1 MEFHELLAPP
11 HSPIERIWFARGD
24 GGGRETILPDG
35 AFELVF
41 HFGDPVLQDGVV
53 QPRAMLAAE
62 PRRAVTIEPTGR
74 VDFLGVRLRCGRASA
89 VLGAP
94 LRELRDRTIDLR
106 DLGIDLYECL
116 AYATT
121 DEARAALLVKAFRTE
136 ETDPLAEHAATAIR
150 NRGGRLSM
158 SRLAAA
164 CGVTARTLARAFDRS
179 VGITP
184 KTLARVTRLGRA
196 AALLREGG
204 DAATVALDAGYCD
217 QSHLTNEFR
226 SIAGLSP
233 SKWVDVPDALAVRFL
248 QEPERPVA

>member
-1 MEFHELLAPP
+1 MEFSELVAPA
-11 HSPIERIWFARGD
+11 HSPIECIWFARGA
-24 GGGRETILPDG
+24 GGARETILPDG

-53 QPRAMLAAE
+53 QPKAMLAGE

-74 VDFLGVRLRCGRASA
+74 LDFLGVRLRRGRASS

-94 LRELRDRTIDLR
+94 LRELRDRTLDLR
-106 DLGIDLYECL
+106 DLGIDLHDRL
-116 AYATT
+116 ANESNDAARVAVLL
-121 DEARAALLVKAFRTE
+121 EAFAVDD
-136 ETDPLAEHAATAIR
+136 TDPLAEHAASAIR
-150 NRGGRLSM
+150 RTGGQLSM

-164 CGVTARTLARAFDRS
+164 CGVTVRTLSRAFDRS
-179 VGITP
+179 IGITP

-196 AALLREGG
+196 ATLLREGR
-204 DAATVALDAGYCD
+204 DAATVALDAGYFD

-233 SKWVDVPDALAVRFL
+233 SKWVDIPEALAVRFL
-248 QEPERPVA
+248 QEPAPANP